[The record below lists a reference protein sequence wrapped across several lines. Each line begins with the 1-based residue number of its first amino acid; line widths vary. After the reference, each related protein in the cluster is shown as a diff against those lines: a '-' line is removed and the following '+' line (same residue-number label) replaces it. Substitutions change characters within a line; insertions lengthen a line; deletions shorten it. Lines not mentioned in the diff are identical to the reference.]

1 MDMNTR
7 NYSMATRAA
16 TAERTRTAILRAA
29 FELVGEKSSLEIV
42 LADVAARAGVTVK
55 TILRHFGSRETMFDA
70 VAEFAAREIDEERAT
85 PVGDLDR
92 AVGIIVDHYEA
103 RGDWVIRML
112 AQEHS
117 DARIGPVVE
126 RGRAVHHEWVRAT
139 FAPQLL
145 AMPEPRREST
155 TDLLVVATD
164 VYTWKILRRD
174 RGLPRTQVEH
184 RIRDLIGAVLAGTTE
199 GD

>member
-7 NYSMATRAA
+7 TYSMTTRSAS
-16 TAERTRTAILRAA
+16 AEQTRTAILGAA
-29 FELVGEKSSLEIV
+29 FGLVGEKSSLEIV

-55 TILRHFGSRETMFDA
+55 TILRHFGSREALFDA

-92 AVGIIVDHYEA
+92 AVAIIVDHYEL

-117 DARIGPVVE
+117 DARIAPVVQ
-126 RGRAVHHEWVRAT
+126 RGRRVHRDWVRAT
-139 FAPQLL
+139 FAPQL
-145 AMPEPRREST
+145 ESHPASARDAAI
-155 TDLLVVATD
+155 DLLVVATD

-174 RGLPRTQVEH
+174 RELNRAQTEH
-184 RIRDLIGAVLAGTTE
+184 RIRTLIGAVLNETPE